1 MSSDQLFSSLAFD
14 MKVGHR
20 QIAVPRLDIAPGQV
34 VGIAG
39 RNGAGKTVLLRH
51 WMGWIENS
59 PMQKIGKWQDTQLAI
74 GWLNTRREPFADL
87 WVEDVVALGVNGDF
101 DSNKFESVL
110 QEMELQGIRH
120 QSMNT
125 ISDGEWMRM
134 MMARVML
141 QEPQLILMDE
151 PTAHLD
157 FFYKSYW
164 TKWITRLSK
173 SGVTII
179 CASHDES
186 WLKTSDMIIGVNEK
200 EVQLYSP
207 LDFTFESLKN
217 VHVPIK

>member
-1 MSSDQLFSSLAFD
+1 
-14 MKVGHR
+14 
-20 QIAVPRLDIAPGQV
+20 
-34 VGIAG
+34 
-39 RNGAGKTVLLRH
+39 
-51 WMGWIENS
+51 
-59 PMQKIGKWQDTQLAI
+59 
-74 GWLNTRREPFADL
+74 
-87 WVEDVVALGVNGDF
+87 
-101 DSNKFESVL
+101 
-110 QEMELQGIRH
+110 MELLSIRH

-141 QEPQLILMDE
+141 QEPALILMDE

-164 TKWITRLSK
+164 TKWITNLSQN
-173 SGVTII
+173 GVTII

-186 WLKTSDMIIGVNEK
+186 WLKTTDMIIGVNEK

-207 LDFTFESLKN
+207 IDFTFESLKN

>member
-1 MSSDQLFSSLAFD
+1 MSSDQMFSSLAFD

-51 WMGWIENS
+51 WMGWIDKS
-59 PMQKIGKWQDTQLAI
+59 PMQKMGLWLDPNLSM

-87 WVEDVVALGVNGDF
+87 WVEDVVALGVKGDF
-101 DSNKFESVL
+101 DLNRFEQVL
-110 QEMELQGIRH
+110 FEMELLSIRH

-141 QEPQLILMDE
+141 QEPALILMDE

-164 TKWITRLSK
+164 TKWITNLSQN
-173 SGVTII
+173 GVTII

-186 WLKTSDMIIGVNEK
+186 WLKTTDMIIGVNEK

-207 LDFTFESLKN
+207 IDFTFESLKN

>member
-1 MSSDQLFSSLAFD
+1 MSFDQMFTSLPFK
-14 MKVGHR
+14 MKVGNR
-20 QIAVPRLDIAPGQV
+20 QISVPQLDILPGKV

-59 PMQKIGKWQDTQLAI
+59 PMQKIGRWQDASLTI
-74 GWLNTRREPFADL
+74 GWLNTRREHFADL
-87 WVEDVVALGVNGDF
+87 WVEDVVALGIKGDF
-101 DSNKFESVL
+101 DSNKFEGVF

-141 QEPQLILMDE
+141 QEPDLILMDE

-164 TKWITRLSK
+164 MKWITKLSQN
-173 SGVTII
+173 GVTII
-179 CASHDES
+179 CASHDEA
-186 WLKTSDMIIGVNEK
+186 WLKTTDMIIGVNEK
-200 EVQLYSP
+200 EFQLYSP
-207 LDFTFESLKN
+207 IDFTFESLKN

>member
-1 MSSDQLFSSLAFD
+1 MSFNHMFTSLAFD
-14 MKVGHR
+14 MKVGNR
-20 QIAVPRLDIAPGQV
+20 QISVPQLDIVPGKV

-51 WMGWIENS
+51 WMGWVENS
-59 PMQKIGKWQDTQLAI
+59 PMKKIGRWQDPHLTI

-101 DSNKFESVL
+101 DSEKFESVL

-157 FFYKSYW
+157 FFYKDYW
-164 TKWITRLSK
+164 TNWIAKLSQN
-173 SGVTII
+173 GVTII

-186 WLKTSDMIIGVNEK
+186 WLKSTDMIIGLNEK

-207 LDFTFESLKN
+207 FDFTFESLKN
-217 VHVPIK
+217 VDVPIK